1 MTEIRSIDDILAAE
15 LPPRVMIGRID
26 HGTGLDHAIRRAK
39 RGTPVLFIT
48 SGRPDVLAMR
58 YRSETRETGLPI
70 HVGYLALG
78 ATDRDV
84 VTAIAAM
91 IEEYLKKHGCPPEA
105 LIVDPIDP
113 VGLSAAELE
122 GVLQRTDIA
131 ILVGG
136 PRR

>member
-78 ATDRDV
+78 ATDGEV
-84 VTAIAAM
+84 VTAIAAL
-91 IEEYLKKHGCPPEA
+91 IEEYLKNTGA
-105 LIVDPIDP
+105 LRKP
-113 VGLSAAELE
+113 
-122 GVLQRTDIA
+122 
-131 ILVGG
+131 
-136 PRR
+136 